1 MARKHLIYSYPFFD
15 AQVVAASS
23 FSAASKVDQLDNASI
38 DLEWTSSTLNAT
50 VEVQAKNGDNADWR
64 TLEFSNPITI
74 SGASGSHEIILLMM
88 PFTDL
93 RLHIIVAAGSGT
105 ITAVLTSKSVG
116 A

>member
-15 AQVVAASS
+15 AAIVSASVD
-23 FSAASKVDQLDNASI
+23 SASSKVDQLDNASI
-38 DLEWTSSTLNAT
+38 DLEWSASTLSAT
-50 VEVQAKNGDNADWR
+50 VQVQAKNGDNADWR
-64 TLEFSNPITI
+64 TLDFSSPITI

-93 RLHIIVAAGSGT
+93 RLHITVSSGSGT
-105 ITAVLTSKSVG
+105 VSAILTSKSVG